1 MRKCK
6 YCYYM
11 DPLEL
16 KVARI
21 GNSRGVRLPAKT
33 LERYGIGDRVIME
46 ETAEGILLRPDR
58 TATPKLSWQDTARA
72 MASSNEDWSEWDTAS
87 GDGLADIRWDR
98 PVVRRVAEPEAAYT
112 GRPPKASS
120 KKSP

>member
-1 MRKCK
+1 
-6 YCYYM
+6 M
-11 DPLEL
+11 DPIEL

-46 ETAEGILLRPDR
+46 ETADGILLRPDR
-58 TATPKLSWQDTARA
+58 TATPKLTWQATARA
-72 MASSNEDWSEWDTAS
+72 MAASGEDWSEWDAAS
-87 GDGLADIRWDR
+87 GDGLADIRWHR
-98 PVVRRVAEPEAAYT
+98 PDVLRVAEPEAAYR
-112 GRPPKASS
+112 GRSSPKARKTSR

>member
-1 MRKCK
+1 M

-11 DPLEL
+11 DPIEL

-46 ETAEGILLRPDR
+46 ETADGILLRPDR
-58 TATPKLSWQDTARA
+58 TATPKLTWQDTARA
-72 MASSNEDWSEWDTAS
+72 MAATSDESWSEWDAVAS
-87 GDGLADIRWDR
+87 DGLTDITWDH
-98 PVVRRVAEPEAAYT
+98 PPVRRVAESKAEYLA
-112 GRPPKASS
+112 RNKKKPK
-120 KKSP
+120 

>member
-1 MRKCK
+1 M

-11 DPLEL
+11 NPIEL

-46 ETAEGILLRPDR
+46 ETADGILLRPDR
-58 TATPKLSWQDTARA
+58 TATPKLTWQETARA
-72 MASSNEDWSEWDTAS
+72 MAASGEDWSEWDAAS
-87 GDGLADIRWDR
+87 GDGLADIHWDR
-98 PVVRRVAEPEAAYT
+98 PAVRRVAEPEAVYT
-112 GRPPKASS
+112 GSSSPKARKTSN